1 MFAYID
7 GILVE
12 KNPTYVVIDCHGV
25 GYMLHISLNTFSKLQ
40 EEQKQCKLF
49 THLQVKEDAHTLYGF
64 SSEEERLLFKLLI
77 AVSGV
82 GASTAQMMLSAMSTS
97 EIISCISSGN
107 ASALQTI
114 KGIGAKT
121 AQRIVVELQD
131 KINKLDKLDIPIN
144 KSGQANNNVRNEA
157 ISALM
162 LLGFSKQMA
171 EKAVDKVLK
180 TSDGEI
186 SIENLIKEALK
197 IL

>member
-12 KNPTYVVIDCHGV
+12 KNPTYAVVDCQGV

-40 EEQKQCKLF
+40 QENQKCRLF

-64 SSEEERLLFKLLI
+64 FSQEERLLFRMLI

-82 GASTAQMMLSAMSTS
+82 GASTAQMMLSAMSSS
-97 EIISCISSGN
+97 ELVSCIASGN
-107 ASALQTI
+107 SGALQTI
-114 KGIGAKT
+114 KGIGSKT
-121 AQRIVVELQD
+121 AQRIIIELQD
-131 KINKLDKLDIPIN
+131 KMNKTDISLDKLEQ
-144 KSGQANNNVRNEA
+144 SGDNVRNEA
-157 ISALM
+157 LSALV
-162 LLGFSKQMA
+162 LLGFSKQVA

-180 TSDGEI
+180 NTGGDI
-186 SIENLIKEALK
+186 TIEGLIKEALK

>member
-7 GILVE
+7 GILIE
-12 KNPTYVVIDCHGV
+12 KNPTFVVIDCNGV

-40 EEQKQCKLF
+40 QQQQRCKLF
-49 THLQVKEDAHTLYGF
+49 TYLQIKEDAHTLYGF
-64 SSEEERLLFKLLI
+64 ASQEERLLFKMLI

-97 EIISCISSGN
+97 ELMSCIATGKSG
-107 ASALQTI
+107 ALQAI

-121 AQRIVVELQD
+121 AQRIVIELQD
-131 KINKLDKLDIPIN
+131 KINKTGISIGKTDI
-144 KSGQANNNVRNEA
+144 SNNNIRTEA
-157 ISALM
+157 IGALV
-162 LLGFSKQMA
+162 LLGFSKQVA
-171 EKAVDKVLK
+171 EKAIDEILK
-180 TSDGEI
+180 TSGEYI

>member
-7 GILVE
+7 GTLVE
-12 KNPTYVVIDCHGV
+12 KNPTYAVIDCQGV

-40 EEQKQCKLF
+40 QEQQQCKLF

-64 SSEEERLLFKLLI
+64 SSEEERSLFKLLI

-82 GASTAQMMLSAMSTS
+82 GASTAQMMLSAMNPS
-97 EIISCISSGN
+97 EIISCIASGN
-107 ASALQTI
+107 SSVLQTI
-114 KGIGAKT
+114 KGIGGKT

-131 KINKLDKLDIPIN
+131 KINKLDKLDISIN
-144 KSGQANNNVRNEA
+144 KSGQYNNNVRNEA

-180 TSDGEI
+180 TSNGDI
-186 SIENLIKEALK
+186 SIESLIKEALK